1 MPSVRLIVLR
11 QSRPSILSKTAAN
24 TPIPLPSERLALLC
38 PSLPVAAVTEHL
50 LHTPITPGVVWPISG
65 HRWSL
70 QVAWPHLV
78 SSVGPVM
85 FLQPAQHSSQ
95 AGTLESADLHHA
107 DVLWG
112 TGQDVLQPEEGLH
125 LHCAHVAG
133 QVTARR
139 EVVTGVGARGV
150 YPGAPHPPAHRSHI
164 LLKRM
169 RTEAEASCLADR
181 SPRSCE
187 PAAESWVGLEASI
200 MNWGKKGSHQ
210 RLLSPSLSPL
220 CQALGSTPGGIQK
233 KDKRFS
239 GVAAPSLQM

>member
-1 MPSVRLIVLR
+1 M
-11 QSRPSILSKTAAN
+11 TAASSS
-24 TPIPLPSERLALLC
+24 IPLPSERLALLC
-38 PSLPVAAVTEHL
+38 PSLPVTPVTGH
-50 LHTPITPGVVWPISG
+50 LHTPITPGVVWRISG

-70 QVAWPHLV
+70 QVAWPLLV
-78 SSVGPVM
+78 SSVEPVM
-85 FLQPAQHSSQ
+85 FLQPAQHCGQ

-112 TGQDVLQPEEGLH
+112 TGQDVWQPEEGLH

-133 QVTARR
+133 QIAARR

-150 YPGAPHPPAHRSHI
+150 YPGTPHPPAHRSHI

-187 PAAESWVGLEASI
+187 PAAESWVGSEASI
-200 MNWGKKGSHQ
+200 MNWGKEGSHQ
-210 RLLSPSLSPL
+210 RLLSPSLSPP
-220 CQALGSTPGGIQK
+220 CQALGSSPRRSRKTIKGFGEWLPQVSKCEESTP
-233 KDKRFS
+233 
-239 GVAAPSLQM
+239 